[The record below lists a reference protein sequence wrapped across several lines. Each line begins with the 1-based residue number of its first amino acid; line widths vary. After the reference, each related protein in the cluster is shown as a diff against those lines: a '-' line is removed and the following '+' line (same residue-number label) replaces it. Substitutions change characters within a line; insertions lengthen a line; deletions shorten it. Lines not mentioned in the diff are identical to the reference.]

1 MLVYKLEKLTLS
13 EARKEKIERIPLVY
27 GRVRPLCFKLM
38 REIKFPDFFDGRLT

>member
-27 GRVRPLCFKLM
+27 GRVGPMCFKLM
-38 REIKFPDFFDGRLT
+38 REIKFPDFLLGG